1 MLLQGCQKGYLY
13 AVYALIY
20 EVTVQDDAWDK
31 KDVEPEEMWFGV
43 FFYQNKSLVDIQK
56 HIFILK
62 GKERVITFES
72 SKIWDDTKIIEN
84 IYEKN

>member
-1 MLLQGCQKGYLY
+1 MNALRKQKN
-13 AVYALIY
+13 
-20 EVTVQDDAWDK
+20 DK
-31 KDVEPEEMWFGV
+31 KKCYVEVIV

>member
-1 MLLQGCQKGYLY
+1 MLQGKTRHLCNDSSKKILLLQGCQKGYLY

-43 FFYQNKSLVDIQK
+43 FLLPK
-56 HIFILK
+56 
-62 GKERVITFES
+62 
-72 SKIWDDTKIIEN
+72 
-84 IYEKN
+84 

>member
-1 MLLQGCQKGYLY
+1 MKRSSN
-13 AVYALIY
+13 II
-20 EVTVQDDAWDK
+20 
-31 KDVEPEEMWFGV
+31 V
-43 FFYQNKSLVDIQK
+43 FLYQNKDLVDIQK
-56 HIFILK
+56 HLFILK

>member
-1 MLLQGCQKGYLY
+1 MLQGKTRHLCNDSSKKSCFCRGAKKGYLY

-43 FFYQNKSLVDIQK
+43 SLPK
-56 HIFILK
+56 
-62 GKERVITFES
+62 
-72 SKIWDDTKIIEN
+72 
-84 IYEKN
+84 